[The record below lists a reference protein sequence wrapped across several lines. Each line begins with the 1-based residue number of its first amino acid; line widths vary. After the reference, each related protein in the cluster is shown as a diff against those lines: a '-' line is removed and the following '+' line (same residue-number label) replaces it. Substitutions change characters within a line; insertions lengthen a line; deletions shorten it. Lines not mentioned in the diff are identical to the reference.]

1 MKKRKAL
8 ILPVSLA
15 AGHSVFGHRLLVAC
29 PGMGANH
36 AFYVINDNIPVNIFC
51 RFDGQTQ
58 VVVAI
63 NKWRV

>member
-15 AGHSVFGHRLLVAC
+15 AGHSVFVRRLLVAC
-29 PGMGANH
+29 LGKRLNP

-51 RFDGQTQ
+51 RFDGQAQ

-63 NKWRV
+63 NKWRI